1 MPETRLR
8 YHAGARRAARR
19 SRWSRCSST
28 TATVVGARRLPRRR
42 RVLRPQRLPDHHL
55 LLAEWT
61 AARRIDLPAFWLP
74 ARPPAAAGAVP
85 RDRSAVVVFAGVFAA
100 PADVLQQLRGDAFA
114 TLGYVANWQFIVSG
128 QSYFDQFA
136 QPSPLRHMWSLA
148 IEEQFYLVW
157 PLVVLRAAAPGARL
171 APRAARG
178 VAWRWSPAS
187 AAADG
192 GALPAR
198 APTRRAS
205 TTAPTRRAQSLLI
218 GAVARAAPR
227 PHGPIA
233 THAGRSTA
241 PRIAR
246 QWVQRAP
253 ALAVLGRRTNAA
265 TWLYRGG
272 LPSRRCCRAVIDRGV
287 TAETAAPLGRVLSL
301 RPVRWIGVISYGLY
315 LWHWPVYVALSRGRT
330 RARRAGIARRPPRV
344 HRRHRDGLVL
354 PRRAAGPAG
363 RPAGLAGPGPHTPR
377 PRSRRRGGVRRR
389 DRERPRHRALPGGC
403 ERQGRHGAALATP
416 GSTPPPAAP
425 GVVRGVLIGDW
436 VAFTLGVGFE
446 QVEPPTLTLENA
458 GVLGCGV
465 IRGDADIG
473 GTWTPNPEK
482 CERWSDTWPEIIRSQ
497 QAQVVVAFWGA
508 WDMFDRRVNGQVM
521 RWGTPE
527 LDQFLTSELD
537 HALGVLTSTGAR
549 VVLLTAPYYE
559 PPDLASRVDRS
570 QSLYEKPRVDHWNDL
585 LRSVAQ
591 AHQDSVSVVDLHA
604 YLDPNGASVDSIA
617 GVDDIRYDGI
627 HFTPQGADV
636 VARWL
641 SPKIVG
647 IARQARPFDAITNAS
662 VGSRSGI
669 R

>member
-1 MPETRLR
+1 M
-8 YHAGARRAARR
+8 
-19 SRWSRCSST
+19 
-28 TATVVGARRLPRRR
+28 TA
-42 RVLRPQRLPDHHL
+42 L
-55 LLAEWT
+55 L
-61 AARRIDLPAFWLP
+61 
-74 ARPPAAAGAVP
+74 V
-85 RDRSAVVVFAGVFAA
+85 AVV
-100 PADVLQQLRGDAFA
+100 
-114 TLGYVANWQFIVSG
+114 I
-128 QSYFDQFA
+128 
-136 QPSPLRHMWSLA
+136 
-148 IEEQFYLVW
+148 
-157 PLVVLRAAAPGARL
+157 
-171 APRAARG
+171 
-178 VAWRWSPAS
+178 AS
-187 AAADG
+187 
-192 GALPAR
+192 
-198 APTRRAS
+198 
-205 TTAPTRRAQSLLI
+205 
-218 GAVARAAPR
+218 
-227 PHGPIA
+227 
-233 THAGRSTA
+233 
-241 PRIAR
+241 
-246 QWVQRAP
+246 
-253 ALAVLGRRTNAA
+253 
-265 TWLYRGG
+265 
-272 LPSRRCCRAVIDRGV
+272 V
-287 TAETAAPLGRVLSL
+287 TAETAGPLGRVLSL

-330 RARRAGIARRPPRV
+330 
-344 HRRHRDGLVL
+344 GLD
-354 PRRAAGPAG
+354 GPAL
-363 RPAGLAGPGPHTPR
+363 LAVRLACTVAIATASYYLVELPV
-377 PRSRRRGGVRRR
+377 RRGALRGWRVRVLT
-389 DRERPRHRALPGGC
+389 PATALVVAAAFVAVTASIPVTGLSPAAANAKAGT
-403 ERQGRHGAALATP
+403 APALAPP

-425 GVVRGVLIGDW
+425 GVVRGVLIGDS

-446 QVEPPTLTLENA
+446 QVEPPTLALENA

-473 GTWTPNPEK
+473 GTWTPNPDK

-617 GVDDIRYDGI
+617 GVDHIRYDGI

-641 SPKIVG
+641 SPKIVR
-647 IARQARPFDAITNAS
+647 IARPGSAVRRHHERQRGVAVGHTVTYVDA
-662 VGSRSGI
+662 
-669 R
+669 